1 MERASDC
8 DAGLRPVKDEGK
20 GGRLG
25 RKSLR
30 LECSS
35 DVAYM
40 WNLKKND
47 TNELLYKTEIESQ
60 R

>member
-1 MERASDC
+1 MGE
-8 DAGLRPVKDEGK
+8 EG
-20 GGRLG
+20 GLG

-40 WNLKKND
+40 WNLKKKY
-47 TNELLYKTEIESQ
+47 TNKPIHKREIDP
-60 R
+60 